1 MRFRIAASR
10 RRFCRESL
18 PPENAHVGSN
28 VLSVVLLATYGY
40 EVRTAYDAATAV
52 REAAAF
58 APQVALLDLSRP
70 EPDGLAL
77 ASRFKQMPETK
88 NTLLIAL
95 SGYGQP
101 DDIDRSKEAG
111 FVHHLVKPADPEV
124 LHKLIQSKLEKD

>member
-1 MRFRIAASR
+1 MDD
-10 RRFCRESL
+10 
-18 PPENAHVGSN
+18 N
-28 VLSVVLLATYGY
+28 VDSADATAMLLATYGY

-101 DDIDRSKEAG
+101 DDLDRSKEAG

-124 LHKLIQSKLEKD
+124 LHKLIQSKLAMDKRNKRTKGTRD